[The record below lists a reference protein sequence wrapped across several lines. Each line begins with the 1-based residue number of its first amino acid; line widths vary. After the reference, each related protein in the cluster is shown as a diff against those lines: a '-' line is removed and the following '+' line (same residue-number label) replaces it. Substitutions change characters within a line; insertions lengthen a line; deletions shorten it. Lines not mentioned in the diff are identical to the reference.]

1 MSCFVR
7 LTPDTLL
14 RLLPKKSLSVLF
26 ALPLGLFMTGSAL
39 ADEAPRVA
47 VSILPIHALVQSV
60 MEGVGEPEL
69 LIDQGASPHGY
80 SLRPSQV
87 RALNSA
93 DLVVWVGEGLE
104 TFLVKSLHQKSENGG
119 TGAALEL
126 MDIAGL
132 TLLENR
138 TAGAWKTGE
147 DHDHGEKEGDGHT
160 EQAEEDQDH
169 THDHGDNPDHG
180 PDHSHGH
187 EGHNHEEHND
197 EVHHHEEDH
206 DHNHGKYDPHIW
218 LSLDNASVI
227 VARVGEELA
236 RIDPAHAE
244 IYAANVS
251 KTQTSLAMLKQDIA
265 GQLLPVS
272 SKPYLVFHDAYQYF
286 ELDFDLNVIGAVTID
301 PDRKPGAKRLSELRH
316 LLEESGAVCVF
327 REPQFQPAVI
337 EVLSENL
344 AVQIGELD
352 PLGAN
357 LEKGADAYPRLLE
370 GLANSLTGC
379 LSKK

>member
-1 MSCFVR
+1 M
-7 LTPDTLL
+7 
-14 RLLPKKSLSVLF
+14 PKKSFSTLF
-26 ALPLGLFMTGSAL
+26 ALPLGVLITGSAL

-93 DLVVWVGEGLE
+93 DLVVWVGEGME
-104 TFLVKSLHQKSENGG
+104 TFLVKSLHQKAENGG
-119 TGAALEL
+119 TGHALEL
-126 MDIAGL
+126 MDIAGI

-138 TAGAWKTGE
+138 TAGAWE
-147 DHDHGEKEGDGHT
+147 T
-160 EQAEEDQDH
+160 E
-169 THDHGDNPDHG
+169 
-180 PDHSHGH
+180 
-187 EGHNHEEHND
+187 EGHNHAEEAEGHD
-197 EVHHHEEDH
+197 HAGRAETEPDHDQDDDHDHDHDHDRGPGHDAHSEEAHHHDEDH
-206 DHNHGKYDPHIW
+206 DHNHGKYDSHIW
-218 LSLDNASVI
+218 LSLDNAAVI

-251 KTQTSLAMLKQDIA
+251 KTQASLVVLKQDIA
-265 GQLLPVS
+265 GKLAPVS
-272 SKPYLVFHDAYQYF
+272 TKPYLVFHDAYQYF
-286 ELDFDLNVIGAVTID
+286 EQTFDLNVVGAVTLN
-301 PDRKPGAKRLSELRH
+301 PERKPGAKRLSELRH

-327 REPQFQPAVI
+327 REPQFQPAVV

-344 AVQIGELD
+344 PVEIGELD
-352 PLGAN
+352 PLGAS
-357 LEKGADAYPRLLE
+357 LEKGADAYPRLMK
-370 GLANSLTGC
+370 GLADSLSGC